1 VENGTW
7 HMVDITFDGSNLTM
21 YVDGQALPSQS
32 IGSLS
37 TTAGTHVA
45 TANFNGS
52 LDELSAYSHVLT
64 ATDVSNHWS
73 AAGAGVPA
81 APTNVTALAGVGSA
95 VVSWTPPTLRGA
107 PITSYTIT
115 PLTTGGNSLA
125 PFSVTGSTTSANIPY
140 LPSGASVFFTVAAV
154 NKYGTGPAASSAA
167 VSIQGYNGSP
177 GMDRFL
183 AIATGGNPARGIYYE
198 GWTSKNA
205 IPHTSLAQWTIEGWI
220 WAVGTTNTTTS
231 NMAWGLL
238 DPSGQWG
245 TPQAGIDFNVG
256 DIHGLNNCCD
266 VSFVWPHNGAIGFGN
281 GGRYTPT
288 QQTDGFTLGS
298 LLGGNSPVYIAV
310 DFDGTTVRMYA
321 NGSLVHSQADSAA
334 IPVDA
339 PAGFYDET
347 ALRQAAFDGFRIS
360 NYAVYTSPTFTVPAA
375 DLAADPN
382 HTVVDYNFDNYPVG
396 KLQGEL
402 LTPFAP
408 YSTTYWG
415 NWPDSS
421 PNANSAL
428 FSAVTNPWEVG
439 WFADSA
445 FLFQPFEL
453 TPGIAPGELA
463 DECDGVN
470 TGSGNFCQRATDLS
484 IPGRGPAL
492 SLQRTYN
499 SFAAS
504 SLGMFGYGWAN
515 SYGAHLSIDGSGNVT
530 LYDPLGGNEFFAN
543 QSSSYSAPSYVST
556 ALVLSGGNYT
566 LTDKHG
572 GKLVFN
578 SAGQLI
584 QEVDPNGYTTT
595 LAYVSG
601 SLSTVTDPAGR
612 QLTFVY
618 GTNGLVASVNDGTR
632 TVGYQYGTNP
642 SDPTT
647 YLSLTQ
653 VTDVLGGV
661 TTFTYDSS
669 HRMLTAKGPIC
680 GATQGCNGLVN
691 VYDGNGRVSQQ
702 TDPVGH
708 SSSYGYTSAWPLFTT
723 TVTTPLGHQD
733 KYDYALGLPLDV
745 VHSADTSMA
754 QTTTYAYDPA
764 SLGVS
769 AVTNPNGETSTATY
783 DTKTNVLTTTDSL
796 GNKVTFTYNALS
808 EPLTMQD
815 PQGITT
821 TLTYDANG
829 NLLTRSTPLLGTTSN
844 ETTSL
849 SYGDGQQGDI
859 TAMTD
864 PTNRTWTYTYDANGY
879 PTSSTDPVSN
889 KTTFV
894 YDSLGRLTST
904 VAPLGNV
911 TGGNPAAYTTTYT
924 YNSAGQALTITD
936 PLTHQ
941 AVNQY
946 DVAGHLIRSTDA
958 NGNVD
963 VFSYDLDGRL
973 TSSTT
978 GYGTSNATTK
988 QTGYDGAGHVL
999 SETDGLNHTLA
1010 SYSYDALGRQLT
1022 SADALTRTTTY
1033 NYDAAN
1039 RLSTTVN
1046 PLNQTTTYAYDSG
1059 GRLTSVSYSDGVT
1072 PSVSY
1077 MYDTDARVLTM
1088 VDGTGTTTNVWDSLG
1103 RLTQQTDGAGHSVS
1117 YAYDLAGRVTSIAYP
1132 GGSCTASPPSLCVLR
1147 QYDAA
1152 GRLASIVDWLSN
1164 TTQFA
1169 YDSNS
1174 NLTGITYPN
1183 GVVATMGYNNADQL
1197 TSISDAISGNTILSL
1212 TYGRDSNSQVTS
1224 ENSASYGYNS
1234 LNQLTSG
1241 AGLTYTYD
1249 AGGRLTQT
1257 INGSTTT
1264 NSSYDN
1270 ADELTSTAVVGGTT
1284 TIYSYDAAGRRT
1296 SAGASNLTWNQ
1307 QNRLMSYGTGNSYSY
1322 NGAGLRVSKTVNA
1335 QSEAFVWDVVD
1346 GLPVLMQDGSTYYVS
1361 GPGGLPLEQVSGSTV
1376 YYYQQDQLGST
1387 RILSDTT
1394 GTIVASYNY
1403 DAYGNITSQTGSV
1416 TNPFLFSGQYRDAES
1431 GLYYLRARYY
1441 DPATAQFLSRDP
1453 KLSSTWAPYA
1463 YVANNPLNSADPSG
1477 MCGFLDIG
1485 CDIGQAVGAVQQAWS
1500 YVTSA
1505 VNQVWTNFTTSVS
1518 AFVSSPVGNFL
1529 MGVVAGF
1536 TGLPLS
1542 ATSPDEEIW
1551 FDLGVGAGL
1560 FLAAAIVLTGP
1571 EDPLADAEGVR
1582 LATRAPEAG
1591 QLALKA
1597 DRAAEAAEGT
1607 RDAAT
1612 VTKAD
1617 RLALNKGL
1625 GDAWRDEVAIKMDS
1639 MPNRMAD
1646 IEVTK
1651 STPFGVRR
1659 IDVEVSDANGRV
1671 LGGIETKFGNSPY
1684 TAMQRLKDAWLWYM
1698 EGYRVNVLRYA
1709 G

>member
-1 VENGTW
+1 
-7 HMVDITFDGSNLTM
+7 
-21 YVDGQALPSQS
+21 
-32 IGSLS
+32 
-37 TTAGTHVA
+37 
-45 TANFNGS
+45 
-52 LDELSAYSHVLT
+52 
-64 ATDVSNHWS
+64 
-73 AAGAGVPA
+73 
-81 APTNVTALAGVGSA
+81 
-95 VVSWTPPTLRGA
+95 
-107 PITSYTIT
+107 
-115 PLTTGGNSLA
+115 
-125 PFSVTGSTTSANIPY
+125 
-140 LPSGASVFFTVAAV
+140 
-154 NKYGTGPAASSAA
+154 
-167 VSIQGYNGSP
+167 
-177 GMDRFL
+177 
-183 AIATGGNPARGIYYE
+183 
-198 GWTSKNA
+198 
-205 IPHTSLAQWTIEGWI
+205 
-220 WAVGTTNTTTS
+220 
-231 NMAWGLL
+231 
-238 DPSGQWG
+238 
-245 TPQAGIDFNVG
+245 
-256 DIHGLNNCCD
+256 
-266 VSFVWPHNGAIGFGN
+266 
-281 GGRYTPT
+281 
-288 QQTDGFTLGS
+288 
-298 LLGGNSPVYIAV
+298 
-310 DFDGTTVRMYA
+310 
-321 NGSLVHSQADSAA
+321 
-334 IPVDA
+334 
-339 PAGFYDET
+339 
-347 ALRQAAFDGFRIS
+347 
-360 NYAVYTSPTFTVPAA
+360 
-375 DLAADPN
+375 
-382 HTVVDYNFDNYPVG
+382 
-396 KLQGEL
+396 
-402 LTPFAP
+402 
-408 YSTTYWG
+408 
-415 NWPDSS
+415 
-421 PNANSAL
+421 
-428 FSAVTNPWEVG
+428 
-439 WFADSA
+439 
-445 FLFQPFEL
+445 
-453 TPGIAPGELA
+453 
-463 DECDGVN
+463 
-470 TGSGNFCQRATDLS
+470 
-484 IPGRGPAL
+484 
-492 SLQRTYN
+492 
-499 SFAAS
+499 
-504 SLGMFGYGWAN
+504 MFGYGWAN

-988 QTGYDGAGHVL
+988 QTGYDAAGHVL